1 MNTPPRS
8 RPHAWLRPLLI
19 AAGLL
24 CLVLAVLG
32 IFLPML
38 PATPFLLLAAACFA
52 RSSERLHAWMLRH
65 RRFGPLLN
73 DWETQRAIRPSAK
86 RSATAAILAS
96 AALTLACTRM
106 PRAGQVVLGMGL
118 AGVLIFIWTRPD
130 GARTR

>member
-1 MNTPPRS
+1 MSVTPPP
-8 RPHAWLRPLLI
+8 RPWLHPLLL

-32 IFLPML
+32 LFLPLL

-73 DWETQRAIRPSAK
+73 DWETQRAIRPAAK

-96 AALTLACTRM
+96 ATLTLAFTRM
-106 PRAGQVVLGMGL
+106 PRISQVALGLSL
-118 AGVLIFIWTRPD
+118 AGVLAFIWTRPD
-130 GARTR
+130 GTRQG

>member
-1 MNTPPRS
+1 MSVTPPP
-8 RPHAWLRPLLI
+8 RPWLHPLLL

-32 IFLPML
+32 LFLPLL

-73 DWETQRAIRPSAK
+73 DWETQRAIRPAAK

-96 AALTLACTRM
+96 AALTLAFTRM
-106 PRAGQVVLGMGL
+106 PRISQVALGLSL
-118 AGVLIFIWTRPD
+118 AGVLAFIWTRPD
-130 GARTR
+130 GTRQG

>member
-1 MNTPPRS
+1 MSVTPPP
-8 RPHAWLRPLLI
+8 RPWLHPLLL

-32 IFLPML
+32 LFLPLL

-73 DWETQRAIRPSAK
+73 DWETQRAIRPAAK

-96 AALTLACTRM
+96 AALTLAFTRM
-106 PRAGQVVLGMGL
+106 PRISQVALGLSL
-118 AGVLIFIWTRPD
+118 AGVLAFIWTRPD
-130 GARTR
+130 GTRQD

>member
-1 MNTPPRS
+1 MSVPPPPR
-8 RPHAWLRPLLI
+8 PWLRPLLI

-32 IFLPML
+32 LFLPLL

-96 AALTLACTRM
+96 AALTLALTRM
-106 PRAGQVVLGMGL
+106 PKVSQAALGLSL
-118 AGVLIFIWTRPD
+118 AGVLAFIWTRPD
-130 GARTR
+130 GTRQG

>member
-1 MNTPPRS
+1 MSVTPPP
-8 RPHAWLRPLLI
+8 RPWLHPLLL

-32 IFLPML
+32 LFLPLL

-73 DWETQRAIRPSAK
+73 DWETQRAIRPVAK

-96 AALTLACTRM
+96 AALTLAFTRM
-106 PRAGQVVLGMGL
+106 PRISQVALGLSL
-118 AGVLIFIWTRPD
+118 AGVLAFIWTRPD
-130 GARTR
+130 GTRQG